1 MVSHKS
7 YDYQLLLLLLGRECC
22 EWYPGVPAFGGG
34 GIGMWEPERETER
47 QRDAIEKERQ
57 LWRA

>member
-34 GIGMWEPERETER
+34 GIGIGIGMWEPER
-47 QRDAIEKERQ
+47 
-57 LWRA
+57 